1 MLVVEDNA
9 NLAFGLTR
17 SLESEGYEV
26 EAAEDGSRGFELA
39 RSTNPDLVVLDLMLP
54 GMDGYTILKK
64 LRAEGKDVPVLILTA
79 RGEEADKVFGFRLGA
94 DDYVTKPF
102 SLSEL
107 LARVQAILRRAKGGD
122 RRDGEAVEEFGD
134 VSINTLARSV
144 KRGESEVALT
154 PKEFD
159 LLLALVRR
167 RGAVAS
173 RLELLKEVWG
183 HQAEVMTRTVDI
195 QGPITGD
202 GAKLRGFEIA
212 YQQFFDKLPEPWNGL
227 GLQTNF
233 TYVDNQGITNSN
245 LSSVSGGG
253 ATQQD
258 GLITFTDLPLE
269 GYSKSS
275 YNVVLMF
282 EQPKYSA
289 RVAWNWRDDYL
300 ISQSDCCIKLPIWQN
315 AYGQLDASV
324 HYKPSS
330 SWDIFLDAQNLL
342 QAETVLKQQVNNAG
356 LLLPRSWF
364 TNDLRLQLG
373 VRYRIQ

>member
-1 MLVVEDNA
+1 MTRVLVVEDNA

-26 EAAEDGSRGFELA
+26 EAAEDGVRGLEMA
-39 RSTNPDLVVLDLMLP
+39 RTTNPDLVVLDLMLP

-107 LARVQAILRRAKGGD
+107 LARVQAILRRAKGGEK
-122 RRDGEAVEEFGD
+122 RDGEAVEEFGD

-144 KRGESEVALT
+144 KKGETDVALT

-195 QGPITGD
+195 HI
-202 GAKLRGFEIA
+202 AELRRKLE
-212 YQQFFDKLPEPWNGL
+212 D
-227 GLQTNF
+227 
-233 TYVDNQGITNSN
+233 
-245 LSSVSGGG
+245 
-253 ATQQD
+253 
-258 GLITFTDLPLE
+258 
-269 GYSKSS
+269 
-275 YNVVLMF
+275 
-282 EQPKYSA
+282 
-289 RVAWNWRDDYL
+289 
-300 ISQSDCCIKLPIWQN
+300 
-315 AYGQLDASV
+315 DASTPKHILTV
-324 HYKPSS
+324 WKAGYR
-330 SWDIFLDAQNLL
+330 L
-342 QAETVLKQQVNNAG
+342 QA
-356 LLLPRSWF
+356 
-364 TNDLRLQLG
+364 
-373 VRYRIQ
+373 

>member
-1 MLVVEDNA
+1 MTRVLVVEDNA

-26 EAAEDGSRGFELA
+26 EAAEDGLRGLEMA
-39 RSTNPDLVVLDLMLP
+39 RTTNPDLVVLDLMLP

-107 LARVQAILRRAKGGD
+107 LARVQAILRRAKAGE

-144 KRGESEVALT
+144 KKGSSEIALT

-159 LLLALVRR
+159 LLLALIRR

-195 QGPITGD
+195 HI
-202 GAKLRGFEIA
+202 AELRRKLE
-212 YQQFFDKLPEPWNGL
+212 D
-227 GLQTNF
+227 
-233 TYVDNQGITNSN
+233 
-245 LSSVSGGG
+245 
-253 ATQQD
+253 
-258 GLITFTDLPLE
+258 
-269 GYSKSS
+269 
-275 YNVVLMF
+275 
-282 EQPKYSA
+282 
-289 RVAWNWRDDYL
+289 
-300 ISQSDCCIKLPIWQN
+300 
-315 AYGQLDASV
+315 DASTPK
-324 HYKPSS
+324 H
-330 SWDIFLDAQNLL
+330 IL
-342 QAETVLKQQVNNAG
+342 TVWKAG
-356 LLLPRSWF
+356 Y
-364 TNDLRLQLG
+364 RLQ
-373 VRYRIQ
+373 V

>member
-1 MLVVEDNA
+1 MTKVLVVEDNA
-9 NLAFGLTR
+9 NLSFGLTR

-26 EAAEDGSRGFELA
+26 EAAEDGVRGFELA
-39 RSTNPDLVVLDLMLP
+39 RSTSPDLVVLDLMLP

-64 LRAEGKDVPVLILTA
+64 LRSEGKDVPVLILTA

-122 RRDGEAVEEFGD
+122 KRDGEATEEFGD

-159 LLLALVRR
+159 LLLALIRR

-195 QGPITGD
+195 HI
-202 GAKLRGFEIA
+202 AELRRKLEHDPGTPKHILTVWKA
-212 YQQFFDKLPEPWNGL
+212 
-227 GLQTNF
+227 
-233 TYVDNQGITNSN
+233 
-245 LSSVSGGG
+245 
-253 ATQQD
+253 
-258 GLITFTDLPLE
+258 
-269 GYSKSS
+269 GY
-275 YNVVLMF
+275 
-282 EQPKYSA
+282 
-289 RVAWNWRDDYL
+289 
-300 ISQSDCCIKLPIWQN
+300 
-315 AYGQLDASV
+315 
-324 HYKPSS
+324 
-330 SWDIFLDAQNLL
+330 
-342 QAETVLKQQVNNAG
+342 
-356 LLLPRSWF
+356 
-364 TNDLRLQLG
+364 RLQ
-373 VRYRIQ
+373 V